1 MTFERCLRPRRVAL
15 LLFLAAFTVYNANF
29 QRIASGDTAA
39 ASFLPFSLLLDGS
52 LALDRFYPYVL
63 ERTPQHARGFQIK
76 DGHAYSGYPIGAPV
90 LVTPLYAPVA
100 LAAKLQQWDTPRVAA
115 VAAILEKLSASV
127 AAALSAA
134 LFYLLCVRLTAPR
147 FALLAALA
155 HAFGTSTW
163 SISSQALWQHGPSQL
178 AVTAALYWLTAWRE
192 QPSARALLL
201 CGLGCG
207 AAIAVRPTNLLFL
220 GAVLVAVLAAGGLR
234 QLWLL
239 LAGPAAIAAPLLA
252 YNLYV
257 FGAPGGGYGGGF
269 TGDPWQGLAGLLFS
283 PARGLFVYTPVAL
296 FSIAGALLW
305 AKSGRSWNSPLFLTC
320 SLFTALSLALLSKWP
335 IWWGGHCYGP
345 RLLTDIAPCLIL
357 LMIPAVETAWRH
369 LTWKTTFLAALLFS
383 VGIQCVGAFCYP
395 NSLWD
400 ERPAPIGESPWRLW
414 DWRDNPVV
422 RSIKAGPRLGP
433 DPAALPALWRDL
445 GLSADAAPRFLEQL
459 R

>member
-1 MTFERCLRPRRVAL
+1 
-15 LLFLAAFTVYNANF
+15 
-29 QRIASGDTAA
+29 
-39 ASFLPFSLLLDGS
+39 
-52 LALDRFYPYVL
+52 
-63 ERTPQHARGFQIK
+63 
-76 DGHAYSGYPIGAPV
+76 
-90 LVTPLYAPVA
+90 
-100 LAAKLQQWDTPRVAA
+100 
-115 VAAILEKLSASV
+115 
-127 AAALSAA
+127 
-134 LFYLLCVRLTAPR
+134 
-147 FALLAALA
+147 
-155 HAFGTSTW
+155 
-163 SISSQALWQHGPSQL
+163 
-178 AVTAALYWLTAWRE
+178 VTAALYWLTAWRE

-269 TGDPWQGLAGLLFS
+269 TGDPWQGLAGLLFR

-345 RLLTDIAPCLIL
+345 RLLTDTLPCLAL

-369 LTWKTTFLAALLFS
+369 LRWKTTFIAALLFS
-383 VGIQCVGAFCYP
+383 AGIQWAGAFCYP

-414 DWRDNPVV
+414 NWRDNPIV
-422 RSIKAGPRLGP
+422 RSVKAGPRLGP
-433 DPAALPALWRDL
+433 DPATLPGLWRDL
-445 GLSADAAPRFLEQL
+445 GLSATWTPRFSKE
-459 R
+459 RR